1 MSFVIMDQVKNAI
14 IAGTIFGGFMGLL
27 LLIFVDPI
35 FALVVGPS
43 GGLLF
48 GFFLYQF
55 ASSTEVRQQTQLPLD
70 EEMPILSSP
79 ANHFLNREG
88 VGGRLYLFE
97 DKIVFKSHQFN
108 FQNHEM
114 TIDRAH
120 IKEVKFYNILGII
133 PTGMKV
139 LTHDGRTEKFV
150 VNGRK
155 DWQKYFHDEHA

>member
-1 MSFVIMDQVKNAI
+1 
-14 IAGTIFGGFMGLL
+14 MGLVL
-27 LLIFVDPI
+27 ALIYGAMFG
-35 FALVVGPS
+35 LVAGPLS
-43 GGLLF
+43 GFLF
-48 GFFLYQF
+48 GLFLHQF
-55 ASSTEVRQQTQLPLD
+55 VSSSEIQQQVQIPLD

-114 TIDRAH
+114 TIKRSDILEIR
-120 IKEVKFYNILGII
+120 FYNILGFI

-139 LTHDGRTEKFV
+139 VTNQGKVEKFV

-155 DWQKYFHDEHA
+155 HWKVQLG